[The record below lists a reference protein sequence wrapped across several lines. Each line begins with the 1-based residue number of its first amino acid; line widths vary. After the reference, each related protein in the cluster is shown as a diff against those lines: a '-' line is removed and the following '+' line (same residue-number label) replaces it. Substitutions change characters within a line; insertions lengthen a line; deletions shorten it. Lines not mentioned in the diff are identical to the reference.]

1 MVQNVDVQRKA
12 QAEIDRVVPDWRL
25 PNADDYES
33 LPYTAAVVQ
42 ETLRRHPVT
51 PLSAHQCARVWI
63 HILIIADRYG
73 STITRG

>member
-1 MVQNVDVQRKA
+1 MVQNVDIQRKA

-33 LPYTAAVVQ
+33 LPYVAAVVQ
-42 ETLRRHPVT
+42 ETMRWRPVN
-51 PLSAHQCARVWI
+51 PLSAHQCPHVWI
-63 HILIIADRYG
+63 HALIIADRYG